1 MKRCVKQNKCLL
13 WECLFKKKEL
23 AVNMS
28 LFPAP
33 KDRTIPTPD
42 WQFRLKRMEVWPGSL
57 DVLLDLQNVMY
68 FTGEALLGKL
78 KRSKWFSVVCTKQSI
93 LHVAEHQ

>member
-1 MKRCVKQNKCLL
+1 MDYSELPNYINTKLRNVLNKKKVFIVRIVY
-13 WECLFKKKEL
+13 FKKKEL

-42 WQFRLKRMEVWPGSL
+42 WQFRLKRMEVWPGVWVSCL
-57 DVLLDLQNVMY
+57 ICKM
-68 FTGEALLGKL
+68 
-78 KRSKWFSVVCTKQSI
+78 
-93 LHVAEHQ
+93 

>member
-1 MKRCVKQNKCLL
+1 MFIVRIAY
-13 WECLFKKKEL
+13 FKKRIGYKHVFISSTKRSDHSNTRL
-23 AVNMS
+23 AIQIE
-28 LFPAP
+28 
-33 KDRTIPTPD
+33 KDGGMA
-42 WQFRLKRMEVWPGSL
+42 W

-78 KRSKWFSVVCTKQSI
+78 KRSKWFNVVCTKQSI